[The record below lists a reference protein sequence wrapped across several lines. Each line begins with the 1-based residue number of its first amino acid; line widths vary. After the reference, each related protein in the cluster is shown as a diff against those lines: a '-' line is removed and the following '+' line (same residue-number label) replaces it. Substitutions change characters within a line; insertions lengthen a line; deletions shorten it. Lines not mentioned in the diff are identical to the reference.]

1 MKFQKK
7 VLALTG
13 MLVLGAGAC
22 VAANA
27 LNEEI
32 VALKSYEVNI
42 KYNGE
47 IQTMYDANGK
57 QVFPIMYEGTTYV
70 PVRAVSN
77 IFGVAVDWDG
87 ETQTVLLG
95 ENDEWRKI
103 TVEDIQYSKSK
114 WFPGTL
120 NLEHEGVKY
129 DSGYKSER
137 EDGRNL
143 AFPAMELKLDNK
155 STQLSFKVISEAPV
169 KDGEVDLK
177 VTVKDLDSKATIYE
191 GKMKS
196 NSDLDVL
203 LNVAGY
209 NRLSIYVED
218 LYTGIWYEGVS
229 KTYLVDVKTK

>member
-13 MLVLGAGAC
+13 MFVLGAGAC

-87 ETQTVLLG
+87 ATQTVLLG
-95 ENDEWRKI
+95 ENDEWRKLTAEDFNRYTAEKFYDGI
-103 TVEDIQYSKSK
+103 LDVTVDGQ
-114 WFPGTL
+114 
-120 NLEHEGVKY
+120 KY
-129 DSGYKSER
+129 DTGIKVESTSKMYIANPSAYLE
-137 EDGRNL
+137 
-143 AFPAMELKLDNK
+143 LDNK
-155 STQLSFKVISEAPV
+155 CSELQFKVVNV
-169 KDGEVDLK
+169 K
-177 VTVKDLDSKATIYE
+177 SKCE
-191 GKMKS
+191 
-196 NSDLDVL
+196 N
-203 LNVAGY
+203 N
-209 NRLSIYVED
+209 
-218 LYTGIWYEGVS
+218 
-229 KTYLVDVKTK
+229 